1 MFQIWFHAKGFWGL
15 DTSYLFTTALQLQSP
30 WKVESVDFR
39 DAGDGRQ
46 ELRIAIGFEAGSRFC
61 CPEPGCDE
69 TVCPV
74 HDTRERTWRHPDF
87 FRYKAFIHAGVPRVS
102 CPVHGVRTV
111 PVPWARPGG
120 GFTLLFEAWAV
131 EVARHLPA
139 GTFAEQVDETDTRLW
154 RSVAHYVDEAR
165 RLEDYTVY
173 FVKSVF
179 RV

>member
-87 FRYKAFIHAGVPRVS
+87 FRYKAFILCFSKLAS
-102 CPVHGVRTV
+102 
-111 PVPWARPGG
+111 A
-120 GFTLLFEAWAV
+120 L
-131 EVARHLPA
+131 
-139 GTFAEQVDETDTRLW
+139 
-154 RSVAHYVDEAR
+154 
-165 RLEDYTVY
+165 
-173 FVKSVF
+173 
-179 RV
+179 